1 MSVFGFRSSLTATI
15 IRMCARYPLECLLDG
30 RIHSTGAFF
39 AVGRCTCR
47 RFIAVLTILG
57 DASSPREMVTKRDP
71 KRRHEK
77 QRGSAGIRR
86 AILREARIH
95 RHRPSGV
102 HIDMH
107 YAADVA
113 RAIRLSTRSF
123 RTGTANAI
131 RQTPSPKSHYR
142 SLSFQLIRENCYKLS
157 DLQKTL
163 S

>member
-1 MSVFGFRSSLTATI
+1 MR
-15 IRMCARYPLECLLDG
+15 ARYLPERLLDG
-30 RIHSTGAFF
+30 RIHSAGASL

-86 AILREARIH
+86 AILREARIR
-95 RHRPSGV
+95 RHRPSGA

-107 YAADVA
+107 YDADVA
-113 RAIRLSTRSF
+113 RAIRLSTRSRF
-123 RTGTANAI
+123 RTGTAPDKRPRRSRITARSASNAN
-131 RQTPSPKSHYR
+131 S
-142 SLSFQLIRENCYKLS
+142 REPL
-157 DLQKTL
+157 
-163 S
+163 